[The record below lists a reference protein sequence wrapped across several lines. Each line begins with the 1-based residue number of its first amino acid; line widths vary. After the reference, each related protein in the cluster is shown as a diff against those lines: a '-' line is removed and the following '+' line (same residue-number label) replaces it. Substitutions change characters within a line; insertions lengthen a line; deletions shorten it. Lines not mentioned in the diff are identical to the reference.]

1 MNADFIFELFRKFKM
16 FEQFDRSKLRLRP
29 LNERVH
35 DVPLSIVQN
44 PAEAPLPFEHEHLD
58 TLAEAMV
65 SAKKKNAAILMMYG
79 AHVIRSGCALW
90 MIELM
95 KRGLVTHFATNGAGS
110 IHDFELAMIGNTC
123 ESVARYVSEG
133 QFGLWN
139 EIDFWNDAVNAGVK
153 EGLGTGEALGKY
165 IWENNFPNREK
176 SVLAMGYHLRV
187 PCTVHIGVGND
198 IVHELP
204 NCDGASLGASSY
216 TDFLIYTHSVEKLE
230 NGVFL
235 NFGSAVAGPEVYLKA
250 LSMCRNVAHQEG
262 RTIRHFTTAVFD
274 LLPIENEDF
283 HTAPPKSDP
292 RYYFRPWKTI
302 LARTVADGGRS
313 FYVCGEHAR
322 TLPNL
327 AKKAIKKDEEK
338 RA

>member
-1 MNADFIFELFRKFKM
+1 MY
-16 FEQFDRSKLRLRP
+16 EQFDRSRLQLRP
-29 LNERVH
+29 LCERVH
-35 DVPLSIVQN
+35 DVNISVVRELTDPVEPMDN
-44 PAEAPLPFEHEHLD
+44 PHLD
-58 TLAEAMV
+58 TLAEAV
-65 SAKKKNAAILMMYG
+65 VAAKQARATTLLMYG
-79 AHVIRSGCALW
+79 AHVIRTGCGLW

-110 IHDFELAMIGNTC
+110 IHDFELSMIGATC

-139 EIDFWNDAVNAGVK
+139 ECGLINDAVIAGVQ
-153 EGLGTGEALGKY
+153 EGLGAGEALGKY

-176 SVLAMGYHLRV
+176 SVLAMGYHLHV
-187 PCTVHIGVGND
+187 PCTVHIGIGND
-198 IVHELP
+198 IIHELP
-204 NCDGASLGASSY
+204 NCSGAALGQASY
-216 TDFLIYTHSVEKLE
+216 TDFLVYTHSIEKLE
-230 NGVFL
+230 RGVFL

-250 LSMCRNVAHQEG
+250 LSMCRNVARQEG
-262 RTIRHFTTAVFD
+262 KSIRNFTTAVFD
-274 LLPIENEDF
+274 LLPLENADY

-313 FYVCGEHAR
+313 FYVRGEHAQ

-327 AKKAIKKDEEK
+327 AKRILALDDEQT
-338 RA
+338 A

>member
-1 MNADFIFELFRKFKM
+1 M
-16 FEQFDRSKLRLRP
+16 FEQFDRSRLHLRP

-35 DVPLSIVQN
+35 DVSLSVAADSAGN
-44 PAEAPLPFEHEHLD
+44 PLPFENERLD

-65 SAKKKNAAILMMYG
+65 SAKKADATTLLMYG
-79 AHVIRSGCALW
+79 AHVIRTGCSHW

-139 EIDFWNDAVNAGVK
+139 EIDLWNEAVNAGVK
-153 EGLGTGEALGKY
+153 EGLGAGEALGRF
-165 IWENNFPNREK
+165 IWENHFPNREK
-176 SVLAMGYHLRV
+176 SVLAMGYRLHV
-187 PCTVHIGVGND
+187 PCTVHIGIGND

-204 NCDGASLGASSY
+204 QCDGASLGAASY
-216 TDFLIYTHSVEKLE
+216 TDFLIYTHSIEKLE

-262 RTIRHFTTAVFD
+262 RSIRRFTTAVFD

-313 FYVCGEHAR
+313 FYVRGEHSR

-327 AKKAIKKDEEK
+327 AKKALEKDEQK
-338 RA
+338 